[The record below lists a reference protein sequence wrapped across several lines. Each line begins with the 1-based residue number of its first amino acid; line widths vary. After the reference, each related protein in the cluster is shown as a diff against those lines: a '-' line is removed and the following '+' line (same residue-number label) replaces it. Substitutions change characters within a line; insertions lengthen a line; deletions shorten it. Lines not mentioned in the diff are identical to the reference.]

1 MSKFSIYSKDGSIIR
16 YAGEPK
22 YTGTF
27 MGVSY
32 IEFSSIDSPVP
43 IPWERGDYVD
53 YYRIGKRFRL
63 YSRPEPK
70 KQARRGESG
79 ASFIYSNVKFYASTK
94 DLEIAPFRDL
104 VPADNDIHFSTRPDV
119 STYESVYGI
128 AARIQE
134 CMDDIFPGKWAIEV
148 FDTSDPDLL
157 ALFNEQKEFSVSNGS
172 CLGALSQIYE
182 VWKNVGWVHTYDSV
196 RDKEIITIGRT
207 SLRDSENTSDSYAY
221 GIGNGLTSLKKAAAN
236 EDEFATR
243 LYVYG
248 SERNIQTRYY
258 NGLNIHDK
266 DSVNIVNLMLP
277 PEKWGKTAGLPDARK
292 AYLQADDALIEKYGL
307 IPRTVY
313 FDGNENEEIYPS
325 ITGLTCADVRA
336 EMLASGV
343 PANRPNLPP
352 DNSERIDLV
361 VSAYGWTTG
370 DKEETQ
376 KYPTFDMHLRQ
387 MGFNIAEQG
396 KLTSEGMAT
405 ISMKSGACAGREF
418 KVKSY
423 ALDKNNQPY
432 LSVEKS
438 WDDSLGMSFPNG
450 LYPIVAGDQFVLLDI
465 PMPDYY
471 ITLAQKRLLE
481 AGEKLLSDYTRV
493 SPLYEPSV
501 DSFKVKKGTKI
512 LQEGMYMQ
520 VYDKDIIDTED
531 NRDYIL
537 IDSLSIDEK
546 GDLPT
551 YKVTLRE
558 QKRSGRT
565 FGTLEGM
572 IEDAKKSTD
581 DEIKRQRIYT
591 DRRFRSAQETI
602 SMLQEAFDGYT
613 EGINPVTIETMSL
626 LVGNEALQF
635 KFTATRDSL
644 SAVPCPLSYNNDTKQ
659 LSSVP
664 ASLIHLTLG
673 IDAITTQSMP
683 AGSYMSWD
691 LPEWYSAQLDDPSKR
706 YYVYAKVSV
715 TAGGEATYLLSETAI
730 GMSEV
735 EGYYHLLI
743 GIINSEYVGARD
755 FVTVYGFTEVL
766 PGQITT
772 DIIRDADSNLI
783 IDLLNATITAK
794 NGAKIIGD
802 VEFGTN
808 SSGLSNLSE
817 WQSLENEVGSLGVS
831 VQKVQDQVDG
841 VVENWNGEGAPL
853 LTTEPTKS
861 WVEKSDGE
869 LIAHIND
876 TYINIEKY
884 KDDATTP
891 TAGQA
896 WRWCQCTEDDVE
908 TESITLSGY
917 IGAPTMGVNI
927 GTLPLRLNY
936 TSNVRVYKDKE
947 LLGTVSISSLG
958 NSATINGLQII
969 TTTSGLVSIMD
980 TTPDGANIGN
990 IDVEFEYYDYI
1001 QVKDNE
1007 DNVLNLHW
1015 HKIADSDAVRAL
1027 REAAEATRIA
1037 KESATPLNLL
1047 AKSAEVLSWESEYTH
1062 IRIPLPI
1069 RVNAGEKYTFKC
1081 EKSMLLTGTH
1091 TGYQVKLDAKDDDSA
1106 TLTPWYNVDFGENNV
1121 VVMEVND
1128 GVSDSVAMLTIFK
1141 QSHPDSFENKARF
1154 QNVSLVKGT
1163 AAMPM
1168 WQDYQGD
1175 NGLKNLINVKSD
1187 ETIILTNDYIAELT
1201 INSGEQYTF
1210 RADNISDRGSHIVG
1224 ISDFKTIWF
1233 TDTFGLVNGSDTYY
1247 VLTVKEGVSKQKA
1260 YLHIWSSTSGQITL
1274 TRPTLVKGTRPM
1286 MVWKQNTDYLTNAF
1300 KNGSTK
1306 ISGGLVMAQ
1315 AVMVE
1320 NEGGTVKG
1328 MFNGSNYANDSTNGT
1343 LVLAAGSNGHSEASM
1358 RAATTRIYDSGKIV
1372 TNNIVATNADISGKI
1387 TSESGKIGGFTIG
1400 SNGLFDDTSG
1410 TSSFIRLGN
1419 LTSTGYV
1426 YLGKGLITLMSTI
1439 DNGGLAGGGVIN
1451 VTARDAAFRCNKGMF
1466 YGLRPKTRSVTSGD
1480 TLTELD
1486 HNVFIASGTVYLP
1499 SSPLLGQ
1506 TYKIYHT
1513 STTSLTINGV
1523 VKTIK
1528 QMRGDNFQDGT
1539 TATSSKI
1546 EVIELLWSGSYWYAT
1561 LNRWD

>member
-148 FDTSDPDLL
+148 FDTSDTDLL

-182 VWKNVGWVHTYDSV
+182 VWKNVGWVHTYDSA

-221 GIGNGLTSLKKAAAN
+221 GIGNGLTSIKKAAAN

-277 PEKWGKTAGLPDARK
+277 PEKWGKTNGLPDARK

-325 ITGLTCADVRA
+325 ITGLTSLDVRDA
-336 EMLASGV
+336 MIEAGEGDSSMLPEAGYEFPIDKFSFVMFTDDKGDAQHIKANPNWEATVLGV
-343 PANRPNLPP
+343 
-352 DNSERIDLV
+352 
-361 VSAYGWTTG
+361 G
-370 DKEETQ
+370 
-376 KYPTFDMHLRQ
+376 FDI
-387 MGFNIAEQG
+387 FEQG
-396 KLTSEGMAT
+396 KLTENGYAT

-418 KVKSY
+418 KVKANRVIKDGQS
-423 ALDKNNQPY
+423 LTI
-432 LSVEKS
+432 ERT
-438 WDDSLGMSFPNG
+438 WDESLGMGFPNSF
-450 LYPIVAGDQFVLLDI
+450 YPVKEGDQFVILDI

-471 ITLAQKRLLE
+471 IALAQKRLLE

-520 VYDKDIIDTED
+520 VYDEDIIDTED

-691 LPEWYSAQLDDPSKR
+691 LPEWYSAQLDDPSKQ

-808 SSGLSNLSE
+808 SSGLYNLSE
-817 WQSLENEVGSLGVS
+817 WQSLESEVGSLGVS
-831 VQKVQDQVDG
+831 VQ
-841 VVENWNGEGAPL
+841 
-853 LTTEPTKS
+853 
-861 WVEKSDGE
+861 
-869 LIAHIND
+869 
-876 TYINIEKY
+876 
-884 KDDATTP
+884 
-891 TAGQA
+891 
-896 WRWCQCTEDDVE
+896 
-908 TESITLSGY
+908 
-917 IGAPTMGVNI
+917 
-927 GTLPLRLNY
+927 
-936 TSNVRVYKDKE
+936 
-947 LLGTVSISSLG
+947 
-958 NSATINGLQII
+958 
-969 TTTSGLVSIMD
+969 
-980 TTPDGANIGN
+980 
-990 IDVEFEYYDYI
+990 
-1001 QVKDNE
+1001 
-1007 DNVLNLHW
+1007 
-1015 HKIADSDAVRAL
+1015 
-1027 REAAEATRIA
+1027 EASR
-1037 KESATPLNLL
+1037 LNLL
-1047 AKSAEVLSWESEYTH
+1047 ANSAEVLQDYSLYTYA
-1062 IRIPLPI
+1062 IIYLPI
-1069 RVNAGEKYTFKC
+1069 TVNAGEKYTFKC
-1081 EKSMLLTGTH
+1081 ENASILSG
-1091 TGYQVKLDAKDDDSA
+1091 
-1106 TLTPWYNVDFGENNV
+1106 NVASNKY
-1121 VVMEVND
+1121 
-1128 GVSDSVAMLTIFK
+1128 GV
-1141 QSHPDSFENKARF
+1141 R
-1154 QNVSLVKGT
+1154 
-1163 AAMPM
+1163 
-1168 WQDYQGD
+1168 
-1175 NGLKNLINVKSD
+1175 
-1187 ETIILTNDYIAELT
+1187 
-1201 INSGEQYTF
+1201 
-1210 RADNISDRGSHIVG
+1210 ISDLN
-1224 ISDFKTIWF
+1224 D
-1233 TDTFGLVNGSDTYY
+1233 TDLCTRQFVEFGANGR
-1247 VLTVKEGVSKQKA
+1247 KQ
-1260 YLHIWSSTSGQITL
+1260 TL
-1274 TRPTLVKGTRPM
+1274 
-1286 MVWKQNTDYLTNAF
+1286 
-1300 KNGSTK
+1300 
-1306 ISGGLVMAQ
+1306 I
-1315 AVMVE
+1315 
-1320 NEGGTVKG
+1320 
-1328 MFNGSNYANDSTNGT
+1328 
-1343 LVLAAGSNGHSEASM
+1343 
-1358 RAATTRIYDSGKIV
+1358 
-1372 TNNIVATNADISGKI
+1372 
-1387 TSESGKIGGFTIG
+1387 
-1400 SNGLFDDTSG
+1400 
-1410 TSSFIRLGN
+1410 
-1419 LTSTGYV
+1419 
-1426 YLGKGLITLMSTI
+1426 
-1439 DNGGLAGGGVIN
+1439 
-1451 VTARDAAFRCNKGMF
+1451 
-1466 YGLRPKTRSVTSGD
+1466 
-1480 TLTELD
+1480 
-1486 HNVFIASGTVYLP
+1486 
-1499 SSPLLGQ
+1499 
-1506 TYKIYHT
+1506 
-1513 STTSLTINGV
+1513 
-1523 VKTIK
+1523 
-1528 QMRGDNFQDGT
+1528 
-1539 TATSSKI
+1539 
-1546 EVIELLWSGSYWYAT
+1546 
-1561 LNRWD
+1561 

>member
-148 FDTSDPDLL
+148 FDTSDTDLL

-182 VWKNVGWVHTYDSV
+182 TWKNVGWVHTYDSA

-207 SLRDSENTSDSYAY
+207 SLRDSENTTDSYAY
-221 GIGNGLTSLKKAAAN
+221 GIGNGLTSIKKAAAN

-307 IPRTVY
+307 IPRAVY

-343 PANRPNLPP
+343 PANRPDLPP

-370 DKEETQ
+370 DKEETG

-387 MGFNIAEQG
+387 LGFNIAEQG

-432 LSVEKS
+432 LSVEKN

-465 PMPDYY
+465 PMPKYY

-691 LPEWYSAQLDDPSKR
+691 LPEWHSAQLDDPSKQ

-841 VVENWNGEGAPL
+841 VVENWNGEGTPT
-853 LTTEPTKS
+853 LTNEPAATWIAKG
-861 WVEKSDGE
+861 DAE

-876 TYINIEKY
+876 TYINIQEYIDDEK
-884 KDDATTP
+884 TP

-896 WRWCQCTEDDVE
+896 WRWCQCTDN
-908 TESITLSGY
+908 SITDFVEVTDKDG
-917 IGAPTMGVNI
+917 N
-927 GTLPLRLNY
+927 TL
-936 TSNVRVYKDKE
+936 K
-947 LLGTVSISSLG
+947 
-958 NSATINGLQII
+958 
-969 TTTSGLVSIMD
+969 
-980 TTPDGANIGN
+980 
-990 IDVEFEYYDYI
+990 
-1001 QVKDNE
+1001 
-1007 DNVLNLHW
+1007 LHW
-1015 HKIADSDAVRAL
+1015 HPIADSDAVRAL
-1027 REAAEATRIA
+1027 KDAAEATKIA
-1037 KESATPLNLL
+1037 SEASRLNLL
-1047 AKSAEVLSWESEYTH
+1047 SNSAEVLQDYSLYTYA
-1062 IRIPLPI
+1062 IIYLPI
-1069 RVNAGEKYTFKC
+1069 TVNAGEKYTFKC
-1081 EKSMLLTGTH
+1081 ENASILSGNVASNKYGVRISDLNDTDLCTRQFVEFGANGT
-1091 TGYQVKLDAKDDDSA
+1091 A
-1106 TLTPWYNVDFGENNV
+1106 TLTINS
-1121 VVMEVND
+1121 
-1128 GVSDSVAMLTIFK
+1128 GVSNA
-1141 QSHPDSFENKARF
+1141 KARF
-1154 QNVSLVKGT
+1154 LLTKKNDPAMETSTAVFRNVSLVKGIT
-1163 AAMPM
+1163 AMAT

-1187 ETIILTNDYIAELT
+1187 ETITLTNDYIAELT

-1210 RADNISDRGSHIVG
+1210 RADNISDSGSHIVG

-1233 TDTFGLVNGSDTYY
+1233 TDTFGLVNGSNTYY

-1286 MVWKQNTDYLTNAF
+1286 MVWKANTDYLTNAF

-1315 AVMVE
+1315 AVAVT
-1320 NEGGTVKG
+1320 NNAGTVKG
-1328 MFNGSNYANDSTNGT
+1328 MFNGSETFKDATHGT
-1343 LVLAAGSNGHSEASM
+1343 LMLAAGSEGATKDQLAE
-1358 RAATTRIYDSGKIV
+1358 ATTRIYEDGTINTSSLIAKQ
-1372 TNNIVATNADISGKI
+1372 ADIEGAIKATSFRSVMANCFIEAIANGFNIANESTDSSVHIGPSNI
-1387 TSESGKIGGFTIG
+1387 TISDFRSTLATACILSRTRLTFPKGIES
-1400 SNGLFDDTSG
+1400 
-1410 TSSFIRLGN
+1410 
-1419 LTSTGYV
+1419 V
-1426 YLGKGLITLMSTI
+1426 ITLY
-1439 DNGGLAGGGVIN
+1439 NG
-1451 VTARDAAFRCNKGMF
+1451 FFK
-1466 YGLRPKTRSVTSGD
+1466 GLRPYTRDISSGD

-1486 HNVFIASGTVYLP
+1486 HNVFIAGGTISLP

-1513 STTSLTINGV
+1513 STTSLTINGNG
-1523 VKTIK
+1523 KTIK
-1528 QMRGDNFQDGT
+1528 QMRGDKFQDGPT
-1539 TATSSKI
+1539 TISSKI
-1546 EVIELLWSGSYWYAT
+1546 EVIELVYGGVNWFGT
-1561 LNRWD
+1561 INRWD

>member
-1 MSKFSIYSKDGSIIR
+1 MSKFSIFSKDGSVIR

-63 YSRPEPK
+63 YSLPEPK
-70 KQARRGESG
+70 KQARRGENG
-79 ASFIYSNVKFYASTK
+79 ASFVYSNVKFYASTK

-128 AARIQE
+128 AARIKE

-148 FDTSDPDLL
+148 FDTSDSDLL

-172 CLGALSQIYE
+172 CLDALSQIYE
-182 VWKNVGWVHTYDSV
+182 VWKNVGWIHTYDSI
-196 RDKEIITIGRT
+196 RGKEIITIGRS

-266 DSVNIVNLMLP
+266 DSVNIVNLMIP
-277 PEKWGKTAGLPDARK
+277 PEKWGKTDGLPDARK
-292 AYLQADDALIEKYGL
+292 AYLQADDAIIEKYGL

-325 ITGLTCADVRA
+325 ITGLTCAEVRA

-343 PANRPNLPP
+343 PANRPDLPP

-370 DKEETQ
+370 DKEETE

-387 MGFNIAEQG
+387 MGFNIADQG

-481 AGEKLLSDYTRV
+481 AGERLLSDYTRV
-493 SPLYEPSV
+493 SPYYEPSV
-501 DSFKVKKGTKI
+501 DSFKIKKGAKI

-735 EGYYHLLI
+735 DGYYHLLV
-743 GIINSEYVGARD
+743 GIINSEYVGVRD

-783 IDLLNATITAK
+783 IDLLNATITAR

-808 SSGLSNLSE
+808 STGLSNLSE
-817 WQSLENEVGSLGVS
+817 WQAIEGEISGLGVS

-841 VVENWNGEGAPL
+841 VVENWNGEGTPT
-853 LTTEPTKS
+853 LTNEPAATWIAKG
-861 WVEKSDGE
+861 DAE

-876 TYINIEKY
+876 TYINIEEY
-884 KDDATTP
+884 IDDEATP
-891 TAGQA
+891 TAGHA
-896 WRWCQCTEDDVE
+896 WRWCQCTDN
-908 TESITLSGY
+908 SITDFVEV
-917 IGAPTMGVNI
+917 TD
-927 GTLPLRLNY
+927 
-936 TSNVRVYKDKE
+936 KD
-947 LLGTVSISSLG
+947 
-958 NSATINGLQII
+958 
-969 TTTSGLVSIMD
+969 
-980 TTPDGANIGN
+980 GN
-990 IDVEFEYYDYI
+990 IL
-1001 QVKDNE
+1001 K
-1007 DNVLNLHW
+1007 LHW
-1015 HKIADSDAVRAL
+1015 HPIADSDAVRAL
-1027 REAAEATRIA
+1027 KEAAEATEIA
-1037 KESATPLNLL
+1037 VQASLTNI
-1047 AKSAEVLSWESEYTH
+1047 LSVGETFEGHFTSYAYYGEA
-1062 IRIPLPI
+1062 LPI
-1069 RVNAGEKYTFKC
+1069 TVNAGEKYTFHI
-1081 EKSMLLTGTH
+1081 ENISMLSGTDSNG
-1091 TGYQVKLDAKDDDSA
+1091 TYYCYLDDLENNMLSDTASGYINKSGFG
-1106 TLTPWYNVDFGENNV
+1106 TLT
-1121 VVMEVND
+1121 
-1128 GVSDSVAMLTIFK
+1128 I
-1141 QSHPDSFENKARF
+1141 
-1154 QNVSLVKGT
+1154 
-1163 AAMPM
+1163 
-1168 WQDYQGD
+1168 
-1175 NGLKNLINVKSD
+1175 
-1187 ETIILTNDYIAELT
+1187 
-1201 INSGEQYTF
+1201 
-1210 RADNISDRGSHIVG
+1210 
-1224 ISDFKTIWF
+1224 
-1233 TDTFGLVNGSDTYY
+1233 
-1247 VLTVKEGVSKQKA
+1247 KEGVSNSQARFLISKNETSA
-1260 YLHIWSSTSGQITL
+1260 SSATVRIT
-1274 TRPTLVKGTRPM
+1274 RMSLVKGTRPM
-1286 MVWKQNTDYLTNAF
+1286 MTWKQNTDYLAKAF
-1300 KNGSTK
+1300 KNGTTK

-1315 AVMVE
+1315 AVAVT
-1320 NEGGTVKG
+1320 NDAGTVKG
-1328 MFNGSNYANDSTNGT
+1328 MFNGSETFNDATHGT
-1343 LVLAAGSNGHSEASM
+1343 LMLAAGSEGAS
-1358 RAATTRIYDSGKIV
+1358 ATQLNTAKTRIYEDGHMVSNSMELKEGCKIAGSIEVTEDGLKVDNASRSGYLTIDDGGV
-1372 TNNIVATNADISGKI
+1372 RALDANSVPYASVGNCSGAAVQGI
-1387 TSESGKIGGFTIG
+1387 GKGGIG
-1400 SNGLFDDTSG
+1400 SCPLEDFQVGIHG
-1410 TSSFIRLGN
+1410 SSAQ
-1419 LTSTGYV
+1419 T
-1426 YLGKGLITLMSTI
+1426 K
-1439 DNGGLAGGGVIN
+1439 
-1451 VTARDAAFRCNKGMF
+1451 AAFFCDRGQF
-1466 YGLRPKTRSVTSGD
+1466 YGLRPRIREVSSGTTLSV
-1480 TLTELD
+1480 LD
-1486 HNVFIASGTVYLP
+1486 HTIWATEGTIYLP
-1499 SSPLLGQ
+1499 AKEVEEGQ
-1506 TYKIYHT
+1506 TYKIIHY
-1513 STTSLTINGV
+1513 SKTSLTISPKSGSMVELKGTN
-1523 VKTIK
+1523 
-1528 QMRGDNFQDGT
+1528 GT
-1539 TATSSKI
+1539 TTTSTYVSTAA
-1546 EVIELLWSGSYWYAT
+1546 EVIEMWFGGTNWYFV
-1561 LNRWD
+1561 RHSS

>member
-148 FDTSDPDLL
+148 FDTSDTDLL

-277 PEKWGKTAGLPDARK
+277 PEKWGKTNGLPDARK

-370 DKEETQ
+370 DKEETE

-691 LPEWYSAQLDDPSKR
+691 MPEWYSAQLDDPSKQ

-808 SSGLSNLSE
+808 STGLSNLSE
-817 WQSLENEVGSLGVS
+817 WRSLESEVGSLGVS
-831 VQKVQDQVDG
+831 VQK
-841 VVENWNGEGAPL
+841 ASRP
-853 LTTEPTKS
+853 
-861 WVEKSDGE
+861 
-869 LIAHIND
+869 
-876 TYINIEKY
+876 
-884 KDDATTP
+884 
-891 TAGQA
+891 
-896 WRWCQCTEDDVE
+896 
-908 TESITLSGY
+908 
-917 IGAPTMGVNI
+917 
-927 GTLPLRLNY
+927 
-936 TSNVRVYKDKE
+936 
-947 LLGTVSISSLG
+947 
-958 NSATINGLQII
+958 
-969 TTTSGLVSIMD
+969 
-980 TTPDGANIGN
+980 
-990 IDVEFEYYDYI
+990 
-1001 QVKDNE
+1001 
-1007 DNVLNLHW
+1007 
-1015 HKIADSDAVRAL
+1015 
-1027 REAAEATRIA
+1027 
-1037 KESATPLNLL
+1037 NLL
-1047 AKSAEVLSWESEYTH
+1047 ANSAEAIVPAIEDDNYNYLAF
-1062 IRIPLPI
+1062 PLPI
-1069 RVNAGEKYTFKC
+1069 GVSTGDTFTFKA
-1081 EKSMLLTGTH
+1081 EKADTLIGDFTQFTLRLMNTARTED
-1091 TGYQVKLDAKDDDSA
+1091 YSA
-1106 TLTPWYNVDFGENNV
+1106 YNTKVDVGENVTVTLTVTKQG
-1121 VVMEVND
+1121 
-1128 GVSDSVAMLTIFK
+1128 LTNAPAVLLIYAGLIDNTAGKSLRVEHF
-1141 QSHPDSFENKARF
+1141 
-1154 QNVSLVKGT
+1154 SLVKGT
-1163 AAMPM
+1163 TAMPI

-1175 NGLKNLINVKSD
+1175 NGLKNLINRCPSD
-1187 ETIILTNDYIAELT
+1187 SATIVGESAYSHWDMVHITVNGGEVYSFMAEYASVTNDTGFNIGLHDSVNNKWVNTETWPIYI
-1201 INSGEQYTF
+1201 EQGNYVT
-1210 RADNISDRGSHIVG
+1210 
-1224 ISDFKTIWF
+1224 
-1233 TDTFGLVNGSDTYY
+1233 GLLKVAKS
-1247 VLTVKEGVSKQKA
+1247 
-1260 YLHIWSSTSGQITL
+1260 ITL
-1274 TRPTLVKGTRPM
+1274 NDGTVQDVINKEVRLLVYAGQTPATGKTLRLINFSLVKGTRPM
-1286 MVWKQNTDYLTNAF
+1286 MVWKANTDYLTNAF

-1306 ISGGLVMAQ
+1306 ISGGLTMTQ

-1320 NEGGTVKG
+1320 DESGTVRG
-1328 MFNGSNYANDSTNGT
+1328 MLNGSNYAKDSTHGR
-1343 LVLAAGSNGHSEASM
+1343 LILAAGSEGSSEAQL
-1358 RAATTRIYDSGKIV
+1358 RAAKTRIFEDGHLASKSATIEGDITANSGQIGCANISTDGALKIDTSSV
-1372 TNNIVATNADISGKI
+1372 DGQMVL
-1387 TSESGKIGGFTIG
+1387 SESG
-1400 SNGLFDDTSG
+1400 L
-1410 TSSFIRLGN
+1410 SFI
-1419 LTSTGYV
+1419 SSS
-1426 YLGKGLITLMSTI
+1426 KGVTVAQCSSGLVNVCADTLPYCVTASHNI
-1439 DNGGLAGGGVIN
+1439 GLRVRSNDAAIYSDNG
-1451 VTARDAAFRCNKGMF
+1451 MY
-1466 YGLRPKTRSVTSGD
+1466 YGLRPRTRYVSSGD

-1486 HNVFIASGTVYLP
+1486 HNVFITGGTISLP
-1499 SSPLLGQ
+1499 SLPLKGQ

-1513 STTSLTINGV
+1513 STTSLTINGNG
-1523 VKTIK
+1523 KTIK
-1528 QMRGDNFQDGT
+1528 QMRGDKFQDGP
-1539 TATSSKI
+1539 TAISSQI

>member
-43 IPWERGDYVD
+43 IPWKRGDYVD

-79 ASFIYSNVKFYASTK
+79 ASFIYSNVKFYAATK

-221 GIGNGLTSLKKAAAN
+221 GIGNGLTSIKKAAAN

-277 PEKWGKTAGLPDARK
+277 PEKWGKTNGLPDARK

-325 ITGLTCADVRA
+325 ITGLTSLDVRDA
-336 EMLASGV
+336 MIEAGEGDSSMLPEAGYEFPIDKFSFVMFTDDKGDAQHIKANPNWEATVLGV
-343 PANRPNLPP
+343 
-352 DNSERIDLV
+352 
-361 VSAYGWTTG
+361 G
-370 DKEETQ
+370 
-376 KYPTFDMHLRQ
+376 FDI
-387 MGFNIAEQG
+387 FEQG
-396 KLTSEGMAT
+396 KLTENGYAT

-418 KVKSY
+418 KVKANRVIKDGQS
-423 ALDKNNQPY
+423 LTI
-432 LSVEKS
+432 ERT
-438 WDDSLGMSFPNG
+438 WDESLGMGFPNSF
-450 LYPIVAGDQFVLLDI
+450 YPVKEGDQFVLLDI

-471 ITLAQKRLLE
+471 IALAQKRLLE

-520 VYDKDIIDTED
+520 VYDQDIIDTED

-691 LPEWYSAQLDDPSKR
+691 LPEWYSAQLDDPSKQ

-808 SSGLSNLSE
+808 STGLSNLSE
-817 WQSLENEVGSLGVS
+817 WQSLESEVGSLGVS
-831 VQKVQDQVDG
+831 VQKASRQ
-841 VVENWNGEGAPL
+841 
-853 LTTEPTKS
+853 
-861 WVEKSDGE
+861 
-869 LIAHIND
+869 
-876 TYINIEKY
+876 
-884 KDDATTP
+884 
-891 TAGQA
+891 
-896 WRWCQCTEDDVE
+896 
-908 TESITLSGY
+908 
-917 IGAPTMGVNI
+917 
-927 GTLPLRLNY
+927 
-936 TSNVRVYKDKE
+936 
-947 LLGTVSISSLG
+947 
-958 NSATINGLQII
+958 
-969 TTTSGLVSIMD
+969 
-980 TTPDGANIGN
+980 
-990 IDVEFEYYDYI
+990 
-1001 QVKDNE
+1001 
-1007 DNVLNLHW
+1007 
-1015 HKIADSDAVRAL
+1015 
-1027 REAAEATRIA
+1027 
-1037 KESATPLNLL
+1037 NLL
-1047 AKSAEVLSWESEYTH
+1047 ANSAEVIDDYSTYTYA
-1062 IRIPLPI
+1062 IIYLPI
-1069 RVNAGEKYTFKC
+1069 TVNSGEQYTFKC
-1081 EKSMLLTGTH
+1081 EDASIVSGSVASNEYVVRISDLQDTDLCNRTV
-1091 TGYQVKLDAKDDDSA
+1091 VKFGANGIA
-1106 TLTPWYNVDFGENNV
+1106 TLTIKEGISN
-1121 VVMEVND
+1121 
-1128 GVSDSVAMLTIFK
+1128 T
-1141 QSHPDSFENKARF
+1141 KARLLLAKRNYPSVETSKAVF
-1154 QNVSLVKGT
+1154 RNVSLVKGT
-1163 AAMPM
+1163 TPM
-1168 WQDYQGD
+1168 LVWEDYQGD
-1175 NGLKNLINVKSD
+1175 NGLQNLINIWTD
-1187 ETIILTNDYIAELT
+1187 EVNILGSSTTTAQYLNYKFAELYVKPNET
-1201 INSGEQYTF
+1201 YTF
-1210 RADNISDRGSHIVG
+1210 KVDKSRILA
-1224 ISDFKTIWF
+1224 
-1233 TDTFGLVNGSDTYY
+1233 GSDTGFNIGIFNEANQQWLSKGVYY
-1247 VLTVKEGVSKQKA
+1247 VKFGEHVYATMAIKADVANNTKGALLIYAGQQQTTAGKQ
-1260 YLHIWSSTSGQITL
+1260 IEL

-1286 MVWKQNTDYLTNAF
+1286 MVWKENTDYLTNAF
-1300 KNGSTK
+1300 KNGTTK
-1306 ISGGLVMAQ
+1306 IRGGLVMTQ

-1320 NEGGTVKG
+1320 DESGTVRG
-1328 MFNGSNYANDSTNGT
+1328 MLNGSDWAKDSTHGR
-1343 LVLAAGSNGHSEASM
+1343 LIVAAGSEGALASQLA
-1358 RAATTRIYDSGKIV
+1358 AATTRIYDKGKI
-1372 TNNIVATNADISGKI
+1372 ISKDVDLEGKI
-1387 TSESGKIGGFTIG
+1387 TATSGSFTGSITATSFSTSGFAFGNAKIDSIGYHITNSVIDKGVHIEPGYIEVGTATRGYIG
-1400 SNGLFDDTSG
+1400 SNRM
-1410 TSSFIRLGN
+1410 TSSALIMG
-1419 LTSTGYV
+1419 TGM
-1426 YLGKGLITLMSTI
+1426 IE
-1439 DNGGLAGGGVIN
+1439 
-1451 VTARDAAFRCNKGMF
+1451 
-1466 YGLRPKTRSVTSGD
+1466 GLRPRTRDVSSGD
-1480 TLTELD
+1480 TLTKLD

-1513 STTSLTINGV
+1513 STTSLTIDGNG
-1523 VKTIK
+1523 KTIR
-1528 QMRGDNFQDGT
+1528 QMRGSTLQNGA
-1539 TATSSKI
+1539 TATSSQI
-1546 EVIELLWSGSYWYAT
+1546 EVIELVYGGVNWFGT
-1561 LNRWD
+1561 INRWD

>member
-1 MSKFSIYSKDGSIIR
+1 MAKFSIYSKDGSVIR

-22 YTGTF
+22 YAGTF

-43 IPWERGDYVD
+43 ISWERGDYVD

-63 YSRPEPK
+63 YSLPEPK
-70 KQARRGESG
+70 KQARKGENG

-119 STYESVYGI
+119 STYENVYGI

-148 FDTSDPDLL
+148 FDTSDSDLL

-172 CLGALSQIYE
+172 CLEALSQIYE
-182 VWKNVGWVHTYDSV
+182 TWKNVGWVHTYDSA

-236 EDEFATR
+236 EGEFATR

-277 PEKWGKTAGLPDARK
+277 PEKWGKTDGLPDARK

-307 IPRTVY
+307 IPRSVY

-325 ITGLTCADVRA
+325 ITGLTSLDVRDA
-336 EMLASGV
+336 MIEAGEGDSSMLPEAGYEFPIDKFSFVMFTDDKGDAQHIEANPNWEATVLGV
-343 PANRPNLPP
+343 
-352 DNSERIDLV
+352 
-361 VSAYGWTTG
+361 G
-370 DKEETQ
+370 
-376 KYPTFDMHLRQ
+376 FDI
-387 MGFNIAEQG
+387 FEQG
-396 KLTSEGMAT
+396 KLTENGYAT

-418 KVKSY
+418 KVKASRVIKDGQT
-423 ALDKNNQPY
+423 LTI
-432 LSVEKS
+432 ERT
-438 WDDSLGMSFPNG
+438 WDESLGMGFPNSI
-450 LYPIVAGDQFVLLDI
+450 YPVKKGDQFVLLDI

-493 SPLYEPSV
+493 SPFYEPSV
-501 DSFKVKKGTKI
+501 DSFKIKKGAKI

-531 NRDYIL
+531 NIDYIL

-673 IDAITTQSMP
+673 IDTITTQSMP

-735 EGYYHLLI
+735 EGYCHLLI

-783 IDLLNATITAK
+783 IDLLNARITAR

-808 SSGLSNLSE
+808 STGLSNLSE
-817 WQSLENEVGSLGVS
+817 WQSLESEVGSLGVS

-841 VVENWNGEGAPL
+841 VVENWNGEGAPAL
-853 LTTEPTKS
+853 DREPVTNWKTDA
-861 WVEKSDGE
+861 EK
-869 LIAHIND
+869 IAHIND
-876 TYINIEKY
+876 TYINIEEY
-884 KDDATTP
+884 VDDETTP

-896 WRWCQCTEDDVE
+896 WRWCQCTDN
-908 TESITLSGY
+908 SITDFVEV
-917 IGAPTMGVNI
+917 TD
-927 GTLPLRLNY
+927 
-936 TSNVRVYKDKE
+936 KD
-947 LLGTVSISSLG
+947 
-958 NSATINGLQII
+958 
-969 TTTSGLVSIMD
+969 
-980 TTPDGANIGN
+980 GN
-990 IDVEFEYYDYI
+990 IL
-1001 QVKDNE
+1001 K
-1007 DNVLNLHW
+1007 LHW
-1015 HKIADSDAVRAL
+1015 HPIADSDAVRAL
-1027 REAAEATRIA
+1027 KEAAEASAAA
-1037 KESATPLNLL
+1037 KE
-1047 AKSAEVLSWESEYTH
+1047 
-1062 IRIPLPI
+1062 
-1069 RVNAGEKYTFKC
+1069 
-1081 EKSMLLTGTH
+1081 
-1091 TGYQVKLDAKDDDSA
+1091 AKDAADAASESA
-1106 TLTPWYNVDFGENNV
+1106 KNAQELAET
-1121 VVMEVND
+1121 MEYLKTTFPSSTIVAG
-1128 GVSDSVAMLTIFK
+1128 GVIAASTIFVRDT
-1141 QSHPDSFENKARF
+1141 S
-1154 QNVSLVKGT
+1154 NV
-1163 AAMPM
+1163 
-1168 WQDYQGD
+1168 
-1175 NGLKNLINVKSD
+1175 
-1187 ETIILTNDYIAELT
+1187 
-1201 INSGEQYTF
+1201 
-1210 RADNISDRGSHIVG
+1210 
-1224 ISDFKTIWF
+1224 
-1233 TDTFGLVNGSDTYY
+1233 
-1247 VLTVKEGVSKQKA
+1247 
-1260 YLHIWSSTSGQITL
+1260 
-1274 TRPTLVKGTRPM
+1274 
-1286 MVWKQNTDYLTNAF
+1286 
-1300 KNGSTK
+1300 
-1306 ISGGLVMAQ
+1306 
-1315 AVMVE
+1315 
-1320 NEGGTVKG
+1320 VKG
-1328 MFNGSNYANDSTNGT
+1328 MFNGGSYASNSTYGK
-1343 LVLAAGSNGHSEASM
+1343 LILAAGASGSSATSLG
-1358 RAATTRIYDSGKIV
+1358 AATTRIYEKGKI
-1372 TNNIVATNADISGKI
+1372 ISKDVDLEGKI
-1387 TSESGKIGGFTIG
+1387 TATSGSFTGSITATSFATSGFAFGNAKIDSIGFHITNSVTDKGTHIDPGYIEVGTATRGNTG
-1400 SNGLFDDTSG
+1400 SNRM
-1410 TSSFIRLGN
+1410 TSSALIMG
-1419 LTSTGYV
+1419 TGM
-1426 YLGKGLITLMSTI
+1426 IE
-1439 DNGGLAGGGVIN
+1439 
-1451 VTARDAAFRCNKGMF
+1451 GM
-1466 YGLRPKTRSVTSGD
+1466 RPKTRIVNSGTLLSSDHTIIVTSD
-1480 TLTELD
+1480 TATINLPLSPVEGMEFRICKRS
-1486 HNVFIASGTVYLP
+1486 NSGT
-1499 SSPLLGQ
+1499 
-1506 TYKIYHT
+1506 
-1513 STTSLTINGV
+1513 LTINGNGKSIYNMWNGTTGTTFV
-1523 VKTIK
+1523 STNSNMIDIVW
-1528 QMRGDNFQDGT
+1528 DGT
-1539 TATSSKI
+1539 
-1546 EVIELLWSGSYWYAT
+1546 YWLANYGH
-1561 LNRWD
+1561 

>member
-148 FDTSDPDLL
+148 FDTSDTDLL

-172 CLGALSQIYE
+172 CLEALSQIYE

-221 GIGNGLTSLKKAAAN
+221 GIGNGLTSIKKAAAN

-277 PEKWGKTAGLPDARK
+277 PEKWGKTNGLPDARK

-325 ITGLTCADVRA
+325 ITGLTSLDVRDA
-336 EMLASGV
+336 MIEAGEGDSSMLPEAGYEFPIDKFSYVIFADDNGDAQHIKANPNWEATVLGV
-343 PANRPNLPP
+343 
-352 DNSERIDLV
+352 
-361 VSAYGWTTG
+361 G
-370 DKEETQ
+370 
-376 KYPTFDMHLRQ
+376 FDI
-387 MGFNIAEQG
+387 FEQG
-396 KLTSEGMAT
+396 KLTENGYAT

-418 KVKSY
+418 KVK
-423 ALDKNNQPY
+423 AN
-432 LSVEKS
+432 SVIEDGQS
-438 WDDSLGMSFPNG
+438 LTIERTWDESLGMGFPNSF
-450 LYPIVAGDQFVLLDI
+450 YPVKKGDQFVLLDI

-471 ITLAQKRLLE
+471 IALAQKRLLE
-481 AGEKLLSDYTRV
+481 AGEKLLSDCTRV

-691 LPEWYSAQLDDPSKR
+691 LPEWYSAQLDDPSKQ

-808 SSGLSNLSE
+808 STGLSNLSE
-817 WQSLENEVGSLGVS
+817 WQSLESEVGSLGVS

-841 VVENWNGEGAPL
+841 VVENWNGEGTP
-853 LTTEPTKS
+853 TSKNEPVKNWITDA
-861 WVEKSDGE
+861 EK
-869 LIAHIND
+869 IAHIND
-876 TYINIEKY
+876 TYINIQEY
-884 KDDATTP
+884 VDDETTP

-896 WRWCQCTEDDVE
+896 WRWCQCTDN
-908 TESITLSGY
+908 SITDFVEVTDKDG
-917 IGAPTMGVNI
+917 N
-927 GTLPLRLNY
+927 TL
-936 TSNVRVYKDKE
+936 K
-947 LLGTVSISSLG
+947 
-958 NSATINGLQII
+958 
-969 TTTSGLVSIMD
+969 
-980 TTPDGANIGN
+980 
-990 IDVEFEYYDYI
+990 
-1001 QVKDNE
+1001 
-1007 DNVLNLHW
+1007 LHW
-1015 HKIADSDAVRAL
+1015 HPIADSDAVRAL
-1027 REAAEATRIA
+1027 KEAAEATKIA
-1037 KESATPLNLL
+1037 SEASRLNLL
-1047 AKSAEVLSWESEYTH
+1047 ANSAEVLQDYSLYTYA
-1062 IRIPLPI
+1062 IIYLPI
-1069 RVNAGEKYTFKC
+1069 TVNAGEKYTFKC
-1081 EKSMLLTGTH
+1081 ENASILSGNVASNKYGVRISDLNDTDLCTRQFVEFGANGT
-1091 TGYQVKLDAKDDDSA
+1091 A
-1106 TLTPWYNVDFGENNV
+1106 TLTINS
-1121 VVMEVND
+1121 
-1128 GVSDSVAMLTIFK
+1128 GVSNA
-1141 QSHPDSFENKARF
+1141 KARF
-1154 QNVSLVKGT
+1154 LLTKKNDPAMETSTAVFRNVSLVKGT
-1163 AAMPM
+1163 TAMSV

-1210 RADNISDRGSHIVG
+1210 RADNISDSGSHIVG

-1233 TDTFGLVNGSDTYY
+1233 TDTFGLVNGSNTYY

-1274 TRPTLVKGTRPM
+1274 TRPTLVKGTRTM
-1286 MVWKQNTDYLTNAF
+1286 MTWKQNTDYLTNAF

-1372 TNNIVATNADISGKI
+1372 TNDIVATNADISGKI

-1419 LTSTGYV
+1419 LNSTGYV

-1439 DNGGLAGGGVIN
+1439 DNGELAGGGVIN
-1451 VTARDAAFRCNKGMF
+1451 VTAQDAAFRCNKGMF
-1466 YGLRPKTRSVTSGD
+1466 YGLRPYTRDISSGD

-1513 STTSLTINGV
+1513 STTSLTINGNG
-1523 VKTIK
+1523 KTIK
-1528 QMRGDNFQDGT
+1528 QMRGDKFQDGP
-1539 TATSSKI
+1539 TAISSQI
-1546 EVIELLWSGSYWYAT
+1546 EVIELVYGGVNWYAT

>member
-148 FDTSDPDLL
+148 FDTSDTDLL

-277 PEKWGKTAGLPDARK
+277 PEKWGKTNGLPDARK

-325 ITGLTCADVRA
+325 ITGLTSLDVRDA
-336 EMLASGV
+336 MIEAGEGDSSMLPEAGYEFPIDKFSFVMFTDDKGDAQHIKANPNWEATVLGV
-343 PANRPNLPP
+343 
-352 DNSERIDLV
+352 
-361 VSAYGWTTG
+361 G
-370 DKEETQ
+370 
-376 KYPTFDMHLRQ
+376 FDI
-387 MGFNIAEQG
+387 FEQG
-396 KLTSEGMAT
+396 KLTENGYAT

-418 KVKSY
+418 KVKANRVIKDGQS
-423 ALDKNNQPY
+423 LTI
-432 LSVEKS
+432 ERT
-438 WDDSLGMSFPNG
+438 WDESLGMGFPNSF
-450 LYPIVAGDQFVLLDI
+450 YPVKEGDQFVLLDI

-471 ITLAQKRLLE
+471 IALAQKRLLE

-520 VYDKDIIDTED
+520 VYDEDIIDTED

-691 LPEWYSAQLDDPSKR
+691 LPEWYSAQLDDPSKQ

-808 SSGLSNLSE
+808 STGLSNLSE

-841 VVENWNGEGAPL
+841 VVENWNGEGTP
-853 LTTEPTKS
+853 TSKNEPVKNWITDA
-861 WVEKSDGE
+861 EK
-869 LIAHIND
+869 IAHIND

-884 KDDATTP
+884 ENDVDTP

-896 WRWCQCTEDDVE
+896 WRWCQCTDN
-908 TESITLSGY
+908 SITDFVEVTDKDG
-917 IGAPTMGVNI
+917 N
-927 GTLPLRLNY
+927 TL
-936 TSNVRVYKDKE
+936 K
-947 LLGTVSISSLG
+947 
-958 NSATINGLQII
+958 
-969 TTTSGLVSIMD
+969 
-980 TTPDGANIGN
+980 
-990 IDVEFEYYDYI
+990 
-1001 QVKDNE
+1001 
-1007 DNVLNLHW
+1007 LHW
-1015 HKIADSDAVRAL
+1015 HPIADSDAVRAL

-1047 AKSAEVLSWESEYTH
+1047 ANSAEAIVPAIEGDNHNYL
-1062 IRIPLPI
+1062 IFPLPI
-1069 RVNAGEKYTFKC
+1069 GVSTGDTFTFKA
-1081 EKSMLLTGTH
+1081 EKA
-1091 TGYQVKLDAKDDDSA
+1091 DALIGDFTQFTLRLMNTACTEDYSA
-1106 TLTPWYNVDFGENNV
+1106 YNTKVDVGENVTVTLTVTKQGLTYAPAVLLMYAGLIENTAGNSLRT
-1121 VVMEVND
+1121 EH
-1128 GVSDSVAMLTIFK
+1128 F
-1141 QSHPDSFENKARF
+1141 
-1154 QNVSLVKGT
+1154 SLVKGT
-1163 AAMPM
+1163 TAMSV

-1187 ETIILTNDYIAELT
+1187 ETITLTNDYIAELT

-1210 RADNISDRGSHIVG
+1210 RADNISDSGSHLVG
-1224 ISDFKTIWF
+1224 ISDFEAIWF
-1233 TDTFGLVNGSDTYY
+1233 TDTFSLVNGSNTYY

-1286 MVWKQNTDYLTNAF
+1286 MTWKQNTDYLTNAF

-1306 ISGGLVMAQ
+1306 ISGGLTMTQ

-1320 NEGGTVKG
+1320 DESGTVRG
-1328 MFNGSNYANDSTNGT
+1328 MLNGSDWAKDSTHGR
-1343 LVLAAGSNGHSEASM
+1343 LIVAAGSEGASTSQLA
-1358 RAATTRIYDSGKIV
+1358 AATTRIYEDGHQVSNSLELKEGC
-1372 TNNIVATNADISGKI
+1372 T
-1387 TSESGKIGGFTIG
+1387 IGGSIVVTEDGIKIDQPSRSGYILLDDGGIFY
-1400 SNGLFDDTSG
+1400 NGGNTGLYAS
-1410 TSSFIRLGN
+1410 LGN
-1419 LTSTGYV
+1419 CTGAAIQGI
-1426 YLGKGLITLMSTI
+1426 GKGGI
-1439 DNGGLAGGGVIN
+1439 AGCPDPTYQVGVCG
-1451 VTARDAAFRCNKGMF
+1451 ASEASKAAFFSPVGQF
-1466 YGLRPKTRSVTSGD
+1466 YGLRPRTRDVSSGD
-1480 TLTELD
+1480 TLDELD
-1486 HNVFIASGTVYLP
+1486 HNVFITGGTISLP
-1499 SSPLLGQ
+1499 LSPLKGQ
-1506 TYKIYHT
+1506 TYKIYHYA
-1513 STTSLTINGV
+1513 TTTLTIHGGGKN
-1523 VKTIK
+1523 IL
-1528 QMRGDNFQDGT
+1528 QMKGSSLSSGA
-1539 TATSSKI
+1539 TATSSQI
-1546 EVIELLWSGSYWYAT
+1546 EVIELVYGGVNWFGT
-1561 LNRWD
+1561 INRWD

>member
-1 MSKFSIYSKDGSIIR
+1 MSKFSIYSKDGSVIR

-22 YTGTF
+22 YVGTF

-43 IPWERGDYVD
+43 ISWERGDYVD

-79 ASFIYSNVKFYASTK
+79 ASFVYSNVKFYASTK

-119 STYESVYGI
+119 STYENVYGI

-148 FDTSDPDLL
+148 FDTSDPDIM

-172 CLGALSQIYE
+172 CLEALSQIYE
-182 VWKNVGWVHTYDSV
+182 TWKNVGWVHTYDSA

-207 SLRDSENTSDSYAY
+207 SLRDSENTSDAYAY
-221 GIGNGLTSLKKAAAN
+221 GIGDGLTSLKKAAAN

-277 PEKWGKTAGLPDARK
+277 PEKWGKTDGLPDARK
-292 AYLQADDALIEKYGL
+292 AYLQADDAIIEKYGL

-325 ITGLTCADVRA
+325 ITGLTSLDVRDA
-336 EMLASGV
+336 MIEAGEGDSSMLPEAGYEFPIDKFSFVMFTDDKGDAQDIK
-343 PANRPNLPP
+343 ANPNWDATVLC
-352 DNSERIDLV
+352 V
-361 VSAYGWTTG
+361 G
-370 DKEETQ
+370 
-376 KYPTFDMHLRQ
+376 FDI
-387 MGFNIAEQG
+387 FEQG
-396 KLTSEGMAT
+396 KLTENGYAT

-418 KVKSY
+418 KVKAS
-423 ALDKNNQPY
+423 
-432 LSVEKS
+432 SVIKDGQTLTIERT
-438 WDDSLGMSFPNG
+438 WDESLGMGFPNSF
-450 LYPIVAGDQFVLLDI
+450 YPVKKGDQFVLLDI

-493 SPLYEPSV
+493 SPYYEPSV
-501 DSFKVKKGTKI
+501 DSFKIKKGTKI

-531 NRDYIL
+531 NIDYIL

-546 GDLPT
+546 GDMPT

-565 FGTLEGM
+565 FGILEGM

-691 LPEWYSAQLDDPSKR
+691 LPEWYSAQLDDPSKQ

-783 IDLLNATITAK
+783 IDLLNATITAR

-802 VEFGTN
+802 VEFGAN
-808 SSGLSNLSE
+808 STGISNLSE

-841 VVENWNGEGAPL
+841 VVENWNGEGTPT
-853 LTTEPTKS
+853 LTNEPAAT
-861 WVEKSDGE
+861 WIEKGNAE

-876 TYINIEKY
+876 TYINIEEY
-884 KDDATTP
+884 VDDDTTP

-896 WRWCQCTEDDVE
+896 WRWCQCTDN
-908 TESITLSGY
+908 SITDFVEVTDKDG
-917 IGAPTMGVNI
+917 N
-927 GTLPLRLNY
+927 TL
-936 TSNVRVYKDKE
+936 K
-947 LLGTVSISSLG
+947 
-958 NSATINGLQII
+958 
-969 TTTSGLVSIMD
+969 
-980 TTPDGANIGN
+980 
-990 IDVEFEYYDYI
+990 
-1001 QVKDNE
+1001 
-1007 DNVLNLHW
+1007 LHW
-1015 HKIADSDAVRAL
+1015 HPIADSDAVRAL
-1027 REAAEATRIA
+1027 KEAAQATKIASEASR
-1037 KESATPLNLL
+1037 LNLL
-1047 AKSAEVLSWESEYTH
+1047 ANSAELVYTH
-1062 IRIPLPI
+1062 AALTSLYGRIYLPFT
-1069 RVNAGEKYTFKC
+1069 VNAGETYTFKC
-1081 EKSMLLTGTH
+1081 ELAENLDTSDVVDTFSVGMAGVNSGLGSITATH
-1091 TGYQVKLDAKDDDSA
+1091 QFT
-1106 TLTPWYNVDFGENNV
+1106 FGENLVCTFKIN
-1121 VVMEVND
+1121 E
-1128 GVSDSVAMLTIFK
+1128 GVSDVKADLFFWKTNAPRVA
-1141 QSHPDSFENKARF
+1141 KARF
-1154 QNVSLVKGT
+1154 VNLSLVKGS
-1163 AAMPM
+1163 AAMPV

-1175 NGLKNLINVKSD
+1175 NELKNLISD
-1187 ETIILTNDYIAELT
+1187 GTTSFSVTAQGEYEGKVFTLKNLAVDQGKRFTFKCKRAELNDVNKTSIVVYLYGYVNKTEVSLGRTSIALNQATSSMRYADDVFCT
-1201 INSGEQYTF
+1201 IVSSRSNDGFDDEKTYLKIYPGGGNTLTMSAY
-1210 RADNISDRGSHIVG
+1210 SLVRGS
-1224 ISDFKTIWF
+1224 
-1233 TDTFGLVNGSDTYY
+1233 
-1247 VLTVKEGVSKQKA
+1247 
-1260 YLHIWSSTSGQITL
+1260 
-1274 TRPTLVKGTRPM
+1274 RPM
-1286 MVWKQNTDYLTNAF
+1286 MVWKENTDYLTNAF

-1306 ISGGLVMAQ
+1306 ISGGLTMTQ

-1320 NEGGTVKG
+1320 DESGTVRG
-1328 MFNGSNYANDSTNGT
+1328 MLNGSNYAKDSTHGR
-1343 LVLAAGSNGHSEASM
+1343 LIVAAGSQGATAAQLA
-1358 RAATTRIYDSGKIV
+1358 AATTRIYEDGHQVSNSLELKEGC
-1372 TNNIVATNADISGKI
+1372 
-1387 TSESGKIGGFTIG
+1387 KIGGV
-1400 SNGLFDDTSG
+1400 SVDADGL
-1410 TSSFIRLGN
+1410 
-1419 LTSTGYV
+1419 
-1426 YLGKGLITLMSTI
+1426 
-1439 DNGGLAGGGVIN
+1439 N
-1451 VTARDAAFRCNKGMF
+1451 VTTTDGGTCEFNNRGVEVLNRTKSGVLVSASLGDCPMSGIQIVIGQDGETCLANFHRRPSAMIVSVPAANEAFACLSGMF
-1466 YGLRPKTRSVTSGD
+1466 SGLRPMTRDVSSGE
-1480 TLTELD
+1480 TLDILD
-1486 HNVFIASGTVYLP
+1486 HNVFITGGTIYLP
-1499 SSPLLGQ
+1499 EAPLKGQ
-1506 TYKIYHT
+1506 TYKIYHY
-1513 STTSLTINGV
+1513 STTALTINGGG
-1523 VKTIK
+1523 KNIR
-1528 QMRGDNFQDGT
+1528 QMKGSSLPSGT
-1539 TATSSKI
+1539 TATSSQI
-1546 EVIELLWSGSYWYAT
+1546 EVIELVYGGVNWYAT
-1561 LNRWD
+1561 KNRWE